1 MKTILFLEKVLEK
14 LEPLGHIKSRAMFG
28 GYGIYYK
35 EVIFAIIAENELYFR
50 VDEKTRKEF
59 EQYSSHPFV
68 YEGKKKPIEMPY
80 MTLPDAVFNNK
91 AQLKAFVEQAYETSL
106 RNRSIKRK

>member
-1 MKTILFLEKVLEK
+1 MKLNPFLEKVLEK
-14 LEPLGHIKSRAMFG
+14 LEPLGQIKSRAMFG

-35 EVIFAIIAENELYFR
+35 EVIFAIIVKNELYFR

-59 EQYSSHPFV
+59 EKYQSHPFV

-80 MTLPDAVFNNK
+80 MTLPDTVFNNPGK
-91 AQLKAFVEQAYETSL
+91 LKTFILDAYEASL
-106 RNRSIKRK
+106 RSRFKKRK